1 MLRQAIFAHKPQ
13 VFLRR
18 VQKGRDPFVP
28 DRVKPAL
35 ASLEKGQILRILRS
49 GPVAQPVRRLQDLL
63 CRIAAAVNVDFVSRI
78 WAASLRRSRPRW
90 IRAASDPKRRE
101 LRPGLSGACPCALM
115 SRMYST
121 ASPLLPPLLRC
132 EILQSLPLFV
142 VMIKPNKRI
151 ITDREGFPSAEQ
163 AVSFRQLVPFYP
175 EQLH

>member
-78 WAASLRRSRPRW
+78 WAAGLRRSRPRW

-101 LRPGLSGACPCALM
+101 LRPGLSGAGREAFPVIIHKGKHEEICLCKCIIKEQLIRRPGTALC
-115 SRMYST
+115 R
-121 ASPLLPPLLRC
+121 
-132 EILQSLPLFV
+132 LPLRADV
-142 VMIKPNKRI
+142 KNVLHS
-151 ITDREGFPSAEQ
+151 FPLATTTSS
-163 AVSFRQLVPFYP
+163 V
-175 EQLH
+175 